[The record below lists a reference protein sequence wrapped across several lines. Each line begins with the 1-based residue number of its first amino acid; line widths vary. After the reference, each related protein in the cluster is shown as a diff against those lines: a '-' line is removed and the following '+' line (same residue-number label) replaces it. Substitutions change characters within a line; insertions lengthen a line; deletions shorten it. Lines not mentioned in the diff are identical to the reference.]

1 MEVKEESSARSF
13 KKGLLRLC
21 GGNRLRFD
29 VLLLALR
36 SAMQPLVSGGLLLR
50 LRLLQAMLSVLIEYC
65 LANMLEIDVGSH
77 LTYETC
83 FKILLC
89 LISGYK
95 VRSKN
100 LQMLT

>member
-50 LRLLQAMLSVLIEYC
+50 LRLLKAMLSVLIEYC

-89 LISGYK
+89 LIF
-95 VRSKN
+95 VP
-100 LQMLT
+100 